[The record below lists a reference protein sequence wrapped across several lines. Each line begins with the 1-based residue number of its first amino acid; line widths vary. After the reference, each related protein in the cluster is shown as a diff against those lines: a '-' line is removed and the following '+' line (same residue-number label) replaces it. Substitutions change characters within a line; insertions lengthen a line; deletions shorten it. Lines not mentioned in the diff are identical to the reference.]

1 MPLRISRDRVAI
13 YGAALF
19 AIGLWQLVRNTVRDP
34 NFADWAF
41 FWTGGATAG
50 TRALLDPQLHL
61 AFERA
66 HGLQA
71 GIWPYLPAFA
81 WLYVPAS
88 RLPIAAG
95 YAISAVAMLGIAA
108 VAGAL
113 LADAFAMPRWFG
125 VVATLAWAPVKVAAF
140 GGQNTPL
147 ALLLIA
153 MAIAAARR
161 CSPWQLG
168 LAVGLLFYKPSIAA
182 PFVVILLVRREWRA
196 LAVVAGCAV
205 VWYLLSVPAAG
216 GDWAWP
222 RLYAASIGAYYTPD
236 FVSNAANA
244 VSLPG
249 VLIRFGV
256 SAAVAAGVG
265 AAAFVVCL
273 PRLARVD
280 AVAALS
286 VTSALAVAVSP
297 HAWHYEP
304 VILLPAIFYA
314 MRSVRQPMLTWAIVA
329 AYVVADVSIFDIR
342 WLTWNVL
349 AAVVLFWTVLV
360 VLSADAASPRAPGR
374 LDALDEAR

>member
-196 LAVVAGCAV
+196 WPSL
-205 VWYLLSVPAAG
+205 PAAPSFG
-216 GDWAWP
+216 ICLACPLRAATGRGRVCTP
-222 RLYAASIGAYYTPD
+222 RPSARTTRPIS
-236 FVSNAANA
+236 VSNAANA

-342 WLTWNVL
+342 L
-349 AAVVLFWTVLV
+349 ADVERARGGRLFWTVLV
-360 VLSADAASPRAPGR
+360 VLVGGCRIASCAR
-374 LDALDEAR
+374 EA